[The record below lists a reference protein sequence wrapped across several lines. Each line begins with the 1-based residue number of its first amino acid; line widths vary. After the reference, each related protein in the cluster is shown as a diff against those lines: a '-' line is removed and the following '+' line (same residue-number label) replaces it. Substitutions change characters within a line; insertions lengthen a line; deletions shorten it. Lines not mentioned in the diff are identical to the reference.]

1 MFSNEKKDWDDF
13 VWKFEDFL
21 SKMDGGRMLAEKTK
35 LQALEMAMPSPIQNG
50 IRLLKLQMDHDLV
63 YSEMMQKI
71 GTPFWGGEEHWKTP
85 KMEGGFFAPCGKNS
99 DGSIQGF

>member
-35 LQALEMAMPSPIQNG
+35 LQALEMAMPSPIQNE

-63 YSEMMQKI
+63 YSEMMQKLERR
-71 GTPFWGGEEHWKTP
+71 FGE
-85 KMEGGFFAPCGKNS
+85 GR
-99 DGSIQGF
+99 SI